1 MLDIV
6 PLEVLTLRRTGSRY
20 LRFYDHY
27 SSMNLGRKI
36 DLFGVI
42 AVLLFGAVLGGAL
55 TFQNMN
61 SRLNSLESQVSNP
74 GGNVTT
80 RLVYVNTTNSG
91 LPELY
96 DMLDQ
101 SVVSVTSYGAQS
113 AQGSGFIYSKKGYIV
128 TNNHVVDGANH
139 VEVTFTDGTTVN
151 ADIVGTDPYTD
162 LAVLK
167 VSKKGLD
174 PVDLGNSTK
183 VEVGQEAIAIGNPFG
198 LKSSMT
204 SGIISAKGRTI
215 RAQQGFSMPN
225 ILQTDAPI
233 NPGNSGGPLL
243 NKYGKVVGVNTA
255 IDTQTGTFSGVG
267 FAIPAN
273 TVRRVVPEI
282 ISHGDYNHPYI
293 GVRGLNV
300 GPDIAE
306 KMNLNKAS
314 GFLITEVPNGTAAD
328 EAGLRGGQYE
338 DTIQGRKI
346 GLGGDVIVGINGT
359 KVRSL
364 QDVLT
369 YLAREAEVGDT
380 ITITVIRDGKRKT
393 FNLKL
398 RSRPEAN

>member
-1 MLDIV
+1 
-6 PLEVLTLRRTGSRY
+6 
-20 LRFYDHY
+20 
-27 SSMNLGRKI
+27 MNLGRKI